1 MEIVGHWLTRWNST
15 MHPASMA
22 TVADDPLQ
30 HFLNAA
36 EADCQPSDTAVLSV
50 LALGSSSD
58 SAGEMSRCKLEN
70 TAVRRRPAPRGTAA
84 YPRKRANRA
93 CQVCRARR
101 TKCDNKKPSCS
112 FCEKVGAKCIT
123 TPTDL
128 SSYVYFYGKTMDESG
143 TKY

>member
-1 MEIVGHWLTRWNST
+1 MKHSASHSV
-15 MHPASMA
+15 SMA
-22 TVADDPLQ
+22 AIPDDSLE
-30 HFLNAA
+30 HFLNST
-36 EADCQPSDTAVLSV
+36 DPDYQPSDTAMLSV
-50 LALGSSSD
+50 LAIGSGSD
-58 SAGEMSRCKLEN
+58 SAGEMSRCRLE
-70 TAVRRRPAPRGTAA
+70 TAAVRRRPAPRGTAA

-128 SSYVYFYGKTMDESG
+128 SSYVLFTSVYSYKKNIKTGSG
-143 TKY
+143 INVEQV

>member
-1 MEIVGHWLTRWNST
+1 MAYWDLKPST
-15 MHPASMA
+15 AHFVSMA
-22 TVADDPLQ
+22 TVADDSLQ
-30 HFLNAA
+30 QFLHGAD
-36 EADCQPSDTAVLSV
+36 ADCLPSDTAILSV
-50 LALGSSSD
+50 LAIGSSSD
-58 SAGEMSRCKLEN
+58 SAGEMSRCKME
-70 TAVRRRPAPRGTAA
+70 TAAVRRRPAPRGTAA

-128 SSYVYFYGKTMDESG
+128 SSYVYFHGQRDR
-143 TKY
+143 